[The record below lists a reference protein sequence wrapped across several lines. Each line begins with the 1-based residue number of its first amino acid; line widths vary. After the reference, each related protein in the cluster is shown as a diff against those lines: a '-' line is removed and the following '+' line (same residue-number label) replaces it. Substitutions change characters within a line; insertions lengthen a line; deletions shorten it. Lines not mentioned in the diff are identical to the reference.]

1 MAMDRVQLLLVGLPA
16 ILFISDLSHIF
27 APPPP
32 HLRHPHGHPPH
43 HPHAHPPHHPHQPHP
58 PHHHPHPPHHHH
70 HPDPAAAAIQQPNL
84 EGGAGFGTTVELQFC
99 ASCSYKGNA
108 MTMKRML
115 ETSFPGINVFLHNY
129 PPAFPKRV
137 LSKIMP
143 VIQVGAI
150 ATIMAGD
157 QIFPRLGI
165 TPPPLFYSLRAN
177 RFGTMATIWLIGNF
191 AQSFLQSSGAFEVYC
206 NGDLVFSKL
215 AEQRFPSEF
224 ELRDLIGSRL
234 PPSPFGKNM
243 GNVLS

>member
-1 MAMDRVQLLLVGLPA
+1 MGEVGDEEQRGEADEEELHAVHRHRFLPVTHSPPF
-16 ILFISDLSHIF
+16 LFF
-27 APPPP
+27 FVRRKEAEPV
-32 HLRHPHGHPPH
+32 
-43 HPHAHPPHHPHQPHP
+43 
-58 PHHHPHPPHHHH
+58 
-70 HPDPAAAAIQQPNL
+70 PAAAAILKPNL
-84 EGGAGFGTTVELQFC
+84 DGGAGFGTTVELQFC

-177 RFGTMATIWLIGNF
+177 RFGTMATIWLFGNF

-234 PPSPFGKNM
+234 PSSPFGKNM
-243 GNVLS
+243 GNALS

>member
-1 MAMDRVQLLLVGLPA
+1 MGSLLLSYGGIGGDEDGNRWETSWEGRICRRREDLTGDGGGDRRQDVAPGSGEVSGVNGVGS
-16 ILFISDLSHIF
+16 IV
-27 APPPP
+27 
-32 HLRHPHGHPPH
+32 
-43 HPHAHPPHHPHQPHP
+43 
-58 PHHHPHPPHHHH
+58 
-70 HPDPAAAAIQQPNL
+70 
-84 EGGAGFGTTVELQFC
+84 GTTEQL
-99 ASCSYKGNA
+99 CSLLHSFGLHYMTHSRVRGNA

>member
-1 MAMDRVQLLLVGLPA
+1 GHGPRAAPPRRPPRAPLHLRPLPHLRA
-16 ILFISDLSHIF
+16 AASPP
-27 APPPP
+27 APPP
-32 HLRHPHGHPPH
+32 
-43 HPHAHPPHHPHQPHP
+43 
-58 PHHHPHPPHHHH
+58 
-70 HPDPAAAAIQQPNL
+70 
-84 EGGAGFGTTVELQFC
+84 
-99 ASCSYKGNA
+99 GNA

-165 TPPPLFYSLRAN
+165 TPPPLFYLLRAN